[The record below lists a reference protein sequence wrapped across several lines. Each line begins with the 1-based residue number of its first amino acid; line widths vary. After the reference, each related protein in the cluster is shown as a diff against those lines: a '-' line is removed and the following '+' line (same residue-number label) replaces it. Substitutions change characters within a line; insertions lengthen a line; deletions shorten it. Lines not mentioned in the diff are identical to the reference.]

1 MFILYHFRQNAK
13 ALKVFF
19 CYNNYMKY
27 FYTLLALLCVVP
39 CFAQE
44 ESRLFVAPGRETYV
58 HFPTKAF
65 GEKYT
70 LRVYLPEVETQKAQK
85 YPVIYVLGLEK
96 DFREAVKKYL
106 EHNSALVVWVDFK
119 PSDFEADKENIV
131 QFFAQELLPYIDVNY
146 FTFDTPEKRILAVY
160 GEPAAKVAAELLQ
173 KPNLFNFASFSK
185 AQNGLETLKMLPAYA
200 RVSVS
205 GTQRD
210 LALAERALEKAGARL
225 GTGFTLH
232 YDDGQKEILQDVDL
246 NYFFA
251 PAAQLVPV
259 KLQAFLSENKLLLE
273 TGKMARLQVVASL
286 KNKMV
291 SSYVPES
298 LRISPP
304 FLEWDALNGTL
315 RVRSGAEAG
324 KVKISAD
331 AANLRFKTG
340 LKLKKP

>member
-1 MFILYHFRQNAK
+1 MR
-13 ALKVFF
+13 
-19 CYNNYMKY
+19 Y

-44 ESRLFVAPGRETYV
+44 EESRLFIAPGRETYF

-65 GEKYT
+65 GEKYN
-70 LRVYLPEVETQKAQK
+70 LRVYLPEAASQKAQK

-106 EHNSALVVWVDFK
+106 EHHSALVVWVDFK
-119 PSDFEADKENIV
+119 QSDFEADKEQIV

-160 GEPAAKVAAELLQ
+160 GEPAAKVAAQLLQ
-173 KPNLFNFASFSK
+173 KPELFNFAFFEQ
-185 AQNGLETLKMLPAYA
+185 AQNGLDDLQKLSA
-200 RVSVS
+200 RARISVS

-210 LALAERALEKAGARL
+210 LALAGRALQKAGAQF
-225 GTGFTLH
+225 GTQFVLH
-232 YDDGQKEILQDVDL
+232 YTDGKKDAWRDVDL
-246 NYFFA
+246 DYFFA
-251 PAAQLVPV
+251 PAEQLLPV
-259 KLQAFLSENKLLLE
+259 KWQAFLSKNVLPAQAGE
-273 TGKMARLQVVASL
+273 TTRLQVIATL
-286 KNKMV
+286 KNKTV

-298 LRISPP
+298 LRVSPP

-315 RVRSGAEAG
+315 QVRSGAEAG

-331 AANLRFKTG
+331 AADLRFKTA